1 MRTVKTEFPDYDG
14 ELPVVPGF
22 EDTSWKNDVCPSL
35 TRDYGDG
42 YELRLWCD
50 YRDPERREFETEQY
64 SIEAKTPDFPDG
76 ITLASSGRV
85 GAALQKLRQCETM
98 ILGQKLLVLVYAD
111 NHTMP
116 YNHGNWEYMVYTSP
130 ASANA
135 AINSKAD
142 DGIYL
147 TAVPLMSLL
156 QEKA

>member
-1 MRTVKTEFPDYDG
+1 MRTVKTEFPDYDC

-22 EDTSWKNDVCPSL
+22 EDSSWKNDACPSL

-50 YRDPERREFETEQY
+50 YRDPIKRIGEDHY
-64 SIEAKTPDFPDG
+64 LIEARTPSFPYG
-76 ITLASSGRV
+76 ITLASSDTIGF
-85 GAALQKLRQCETM
+85 ALQQLRQCETM
-98 ILGQKLLVLVYAD
+98 ILGQKLLVLVYSD
-111 NHTMP
+111 DHTRP
-116 YNHGNWEYMVYTSP
+116 FHHGNGEYMVYTSP

-135 AINSKAD
+135 AINRKAD